1 MKKSF
6 ANSKITRFLATP
18 RGKRALNIAY
28 SWGAAVVILGALFK
42 LLHWSFG
49 DEMLFVGMMT
59 EFFVFFIS
67 GFESTEEPYKWER
80 VYPELRRDD
89 EMSPEELEEH
99 RSYISERAAEAHK
112 RVEGW
117 ERSPIYSHHTT
128 SGNVIA
134 ANTQTPPLAEVLSE
148 EQINELATSIGRL
161 GKAVD
166 QLSRLATLTTDLTHQ
181 WENLHID
188 SNSLEQQ
195 TKAYKEQ
202 VETLNRSLAGLSSAY
217 EAQLRD
223 VTGQVNAIE
232 NINRGLD
239 RLGQMYDGCIME
251 GNIFRSEHSRMAR
264 QLQDLNAVYARL
276 LDAMTVNMTISRPYD
291 PYTPQYGTRD
301 NYPPS
306 RREAYPPR
314 DEYSTPNNQQ
324 H

>member
-6 ANSKITRFLATP
+6 SNSKITRFLATP

-42 LLHWSFG
+42 LLHWPFG

-89 EMSPEELEEH
+89 EMSLEELEEH
-99 RSYISERAAEAHK
+99 RAYIAERATAAHQRAEVWA
-112 RVEGW
+112 
-117 ERSPIYSHHTT
+117 STPSHRGAMDYATSTTT
-128 SGNVIA
+128 SP
-134 ANTQTPPLAEVLSE
+134 QTPPLAEVLSE
-148 EQINELATSIGRL
+148 EQIAELASSIGRL
-161 GKAVD
+161 SKAVD
-166 QLSRLATLTTDLTHQ
+166 QLSRLATLTADLTHQ
-181 WENLHID
+181 WETLHID
-188 SNSLEQQ
+188 SDALEQQ
-195 TKAYKEQ
+195 TKVYQEQ

-251 GNIFRSEHSRMAR
+251 GNLFRSEHSRMAR

-276 LDAMTVNMTISRPYD
+276 LDAMTVNMTVPRSYD
-291 PYTPQYGTRD
+291 PYTPSYGARD
-301 NYPPS
+301 NYSPT
-306 RREAYPPR
+306 RRESYPPR
-314 DEYSTPNNQQ
+314 EDYSTPNHQQ
-324 H
+324 N

>member
-1 MKKSF
+1 MKKAFS
-6 ANSKITRFLATP
+6 NSKITRFLSTP
-18 RGKRALNIAY
+18 RGKRLLNITY

-42 LLHWSFG
+42 LLHWPFG

-89 EMSPEELEEH
+89 EMSLEELEDH
-99 RSYISERAAEAHK
+99 RAYIAERASEAH
-112 RVEGW
+112 RRAEGASY
-117 ERSPIYSHHTT
+117 SPTYT
-128 SGNVIA
+128 SAHQA
-134 ANTQTPPLAEVLSE
+134 AGTTPPLAEVLSE
-148 EQINELATSIGRL
+148 EQINELAASIGRL

-166 QLSRLATLTTDLTHQ
+166 QLSRLASLTADMTRQ
-181 WENLHID
+181 WENLHVD
-188 SNSLEQQ
+188 SDALGVQ
-195 TKAYKEQ
+195 TKAYQEQ
-202 VETLNRSLAGLSSAY
+202 IETLNRSLSGLNSAY

-223 VTGQVNAIE
+223 ITGQVNAIE

-239 RLGQMYDGCIME
+239 RLGQMYDGCLME
-251 GNIFRSEHSRMAR
+251 SNVFRSEHSRMAR

-276 LDAMTVNMTISRPYD
+276 LDAMTVNMAPPRGYD
-291 PYTPQYGTRD
+291 GYGSAYGTRD
-301 NYPPS
+301 PYAPS

-314 DEYSTPNNQQ
+314 DEYSTPNNQ